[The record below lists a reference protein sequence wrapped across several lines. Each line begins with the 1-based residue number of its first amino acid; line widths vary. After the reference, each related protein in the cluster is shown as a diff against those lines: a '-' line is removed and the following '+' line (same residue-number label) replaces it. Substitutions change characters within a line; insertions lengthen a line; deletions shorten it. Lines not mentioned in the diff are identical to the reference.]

1 MANLNWLN
9 YRRAGALFDLARTP
23 YVVGTDGLTSNPKKA
38 QGNLVANH
46 TRKLLP
52 DWPAS
57 TVFKI
62 KGTGGANVIMN
73 KLELETTSTV
83 KTYTYNDLGT
93 ATLAWSD
100 FIISPTSTIYADN
113 VWSGGDNKVYGEITM
128 YINAYTPVGGT
139 DYWEIITYSRD
150 ILGNESSSITYNNGA
165 PNTSGN
171 ACLFNGVGMGPGSG
185 SFFDDPGNSIY
196 AVFSG
201 GVYTGQD
208 MVDDYGTN
216 PNVNTPTAY
225 FCARSAA
232 DSAHGLSSYVILSSD
247 GENGSFIYTYS
258 TGSDPLLD
266 NIFSYRH
273 AATDNGAGTSQQNDT
288 ECKWY
293 YTPNACEDC
302 WYDGKVVTVDI
313 TYKKA
318 QVTKSI
324 VTDDD
329 GSEWYADVTHTLG
342 SWSTHSTVTQTL
354 TLPSGFS
361 RTQVGSTFSV
371 PTQAGYVVAID
382 DIKLV
387 SVA

>member
-38 QGNLVANH
+38 QGNLIANH

-62 KGTGGANVIMN
+62 KGTGVANVVMN
-73 KLELETTSTV
+73 SLQLETTSV
-83 KTYTYNDLGT
+83 NLGAQYGNPVM

-100 FIISPTSTIYADN
+100 GLGYPQSTIKGDN
-113 VWSGGDNKVYGEITM
+113 VWSSGDNKLYGTITFHLNT
-128 YINAYTPVGGT
+128 YSPSGGT
-139 DYWEIITYSRD
+139 DYWNIDTITLD
-150 ILGNESSSITYNNGA
+150 IDGTTSGSTVSGALA
-165 PNTSGN
+165 PNTSGS
-171 ACLFNGVGMGPGSG
+171 ACLFNGVGMGAGG
-185 SFFDDPGNSIY
+185 GTWFDEPNNSIY
-196 AVFSG
+196 AEFTDE
-201 GVYTGQD
+201 YTAQD
-208 MVDDYGTN
+208 YVDEFGASIKSNN
-216 PNVNTPTAY
+216 PTVY
-225 FCARSAA
+225 FCNRSSA
-232 DSAHGLSSYVILSSD
+232 DSAHGLSAYIQLSTDSLAGSY
-247 GENGSFIYTYS
+247 IYTSVDGNGYQN
-258 TGSDPLLD
+258 

-273 AATDNGAGTSQQNDT
+273 NATDKGPGISQQMDT
-288 ECKWY
+288 ECKWF
-293 YTPNACEDC
+293 YTPQACEDC

-318 QVTKSI
+318 QITKA
-324 VTDDD
+324 VVCDDD
-329 GSEWYADVTHTLG
+329 GNDWYADTTYTLG